1 MIMPT
6 IRASLSRR
14 DARQLVALIAR
25 DDPKIWE
32 AARLRLDEHGV
43 DSLLDDPRVLN
54 GLLTDPEVSV
64 PPPIVFYVLVRQ
76 ALLKG
81 GIDDPGTAD
90 YVASLIAAFGRA
102 RRAYRISAQDD
113 GEFHYLADIVS
124 EMRTAGGRRQFLLR
138 MHMGDFALWMSGLF
152 PDYLEARSRRRGA
165 PPIAYFEELG
175 ADGYRL
181 ASQEPGGGGAWD
193 ERPAQGRRRPFQ
205 RGTCGAQ
212 PDLRS
217 PLLAPGRRSG
227 KPPVTRGLG
236 PLRRLRPRHRGSDV
250 GGGPMMARR
259 HSGQKRHPRRSW
271 EPHRQSRLT
280 VRPQ

>member
-76 ALLKG
+76 ALLEG
-81 GIDDPGTAD
+81 GIDDRGTAD

-113 GEFHYLADIVS
+113 SEFHYLVDIVS

-175 ADGYRL
+175 AGGYRL
-181 ASQEPGGGGAWD
+181 ASRSREAEELGMNTLLKGVADHFSGVRGALNRISDRHFWPQAGD
-193 ERPAQGRRRPFQ
+193 PVSRL
-205 RGTCGAQ
+205 
-212 PDLRS
+212 LREVS
-217 PLLAPGRRSG
+217 S
-227 KPPVTRGLG
+227 
-236 PLRRLRPRHRGSDV
+236 
-250 GGGPMMARR
+250 
-259 HSGQKRHPRRSW
+259 HSGG
-271 EPHRQSRLT
+271 
-280 VRPQ
+280 